1 MSSAYSGATQ
11 YSAPVSTL
19 DIAQLTTTVQ
29 SAMQQKYDS
38 NIAKVDSL
46 IQQYTSVP
54 LVRAEDKQYLGERLQ
69 SMLTSIDQNAK
80 INWTSGLATREVNA
94 RLAGAIDDK
103 VLKQMSNSQA
113 IINFE
118 QTAAERKAKNPELY
132 NDANYVY
139 SKDKAG
145 YAEYMA
151 GQTDDIKSLQYIDY
165 YDVKKNLTDEVEK
178 YAKERGFEKIL
189 NQETQDYVFVTQK
202 GKEVK
207 PEEIENFVKTAISSD
222 SRLQQQLLI
231 DSHAKY
237 RGLKDEQVL
246 ESYKTHVNE
255 QVSSYDK
262 ALLELDNKAKN
273 TNKDDKQALLDI
285 EKTRLALTENKKQLL
300 SSTDPKNF
308 NRDLV
313 QYNEHT
319 SKLINNYV
327 KTYSYKETTDVE
339 FDDIL
344 MKIEKHKKDM
354 LETESTST
362 ASASTGLNAGQTYD
376 RAETP
381 SEKEAQVSNFTKVQN
396 DANQAWE
403 STVNLIRNNLS
414 AAGKPSTDT
423 DVANYFAGLKQ
434 AAKKGFNLNASG
446 YTDEEIQAYYNV
458 VANNTALG
466 KATNIAKTQ
475 LGSASEEILTGL
487 FGGKSKDLNVE
498 GLASTMPYTAQLLG
512 KYNNASQM
520 SSKEKAI
527 ALIEVATNAKNVL
540 TDEDDKKYY
549 DLYINDVKR
558 QNKITNAELNK
569 VAKSGEQPGFWSS
582 VGEAGLAIK
591 DMMNAIGA
599 RAISK
604 TFDKFRRPEEAKKN
618 KEEYLKEESSIRE
631 RRNKAYQGIVK
642 GFATEDRSLDDI
654 QSGDINLKD
663 YRDPKTVFTNAL
675 DATKKRVEIESEKYR
690 KSLPAK
696 KSIILNPDIKTDK
709 ALVEQ
714 VKSAIIASGGVP
726 QADTYINIVDVS
738 NGMANIKYQAVTDQ
752 ETAKGGLKKYTLEK
766 DISIPVSNLP
776 TSMLNR
782 LEGDLPNY
790 VNSIKNPTPTVRT
803 HAFNV
808 PNDYDSKRELEN
820 DYLRTSGSSM
830 SEEELKFIRL
840 NGLPDIKTKEELLKQ
855 ASNLPSSVFEA
866 YKAEVNANYKVA
878 WERPE
883 GGGAFIGRL
892 IKDGKEVHKE
902 LIQEDYSP
910 YRYKNF
916 TAKIV
921 SMYIDQK
928 LKDLKTEYQRS
939 IGQ

>member
-29 SAMQQKYDS
+29 SALQGRYDA
-38 NIAKVDSL
+38 NVAKVDSL

-94 RLAGAIDDK
+94 RLAGAIDDN

-151 GQTDDIKSLQYIDY
+151 GQTDDIGSLQYIDY
-165 YDVKKNLTDEVEK
+165 YDIKKNLTDEVEK

-262 ALLELDNKAKN
+262 ALLELDNEAKN

-285 EKTRLALTENKKQLL
+285 EKTRLALTENKKKLL

-313 QYNEHT
+313 QYNEHA

-327 KTYSYKETTDVE
+327 KTYSYKETTDIE
-339 FDDIL
+339 YDDIL

-354 LETESTST
+354 LETDSTST
-362 ASASTGLNAGQTYD
+362 TSASTGLNAGQTYD

-396 DANQAWE
+396 DANQAWG
-403 STVNLIRNNLS
+403 NMDKLIRANLTAVGRS
-414 AAGKPSTDT
+414 ATDQ
-423 DVANYFAGLKQ
+423 DVVDYFYGIKQ
-434 AAKKGFNLNASG
+434 AAKKGFNLNATG

-527 ALIEVATNAKNVL
+527 ALIEVATNAKNEL
-540 TDEDDKKYY
+540 TDEDGKKYY

-582 VGEAGLAIK
+582 VGDVVLAHGQDI
-591 DMMNAIGA
+591 A
-599 RAISK
+599 RATGNVFSAVI
-604 TFDKFRRPEEAKKN
+604 DPFRRSESYKQSIQEAE
-618 KEEYLKEESSIRE
+618 KERKESLGRIGS
-631 RRNKAYQGIVK
+631 AYSNLGRS
-642 GFATEDRSLDDI
+642 FSTDRSLDDI

-663 YRDPKTVFTNAL
+663 YRAPKKVFTDAL
-675 DATKKRVEIESEKYR
+675 DATKKQVEIESEKYR

-726 QADTYINIVDVS
+726 QADTYINIVDIS

-782 LEGDLPNY
+782 LEGDLPSY
-790 VNSIKNPTPTVRT
+790 VNSIRNPTKTIRNISYTPPE
-803 HAFNV
+803 N
-808 PNDYDSKRELEN
+808 YSSKSQFEQ
-820 DYLRTSGSSM
+820 DFIRTSGGSL
-830 SEEELKFIRL
+830 SEQGLKTLRL
-840 NGLPDIKTKEELLKQ
+840 EGMTDVKTKEDFLKEISILPVEIVNTFKEDLN
-855 ASNLPSSVFEA
+855 SNYNV
-866 YKAEVNANYKVA
+866 V

-892 IKDGKEVHKE
+892 MKNGEEVMRQN
-902 LIQEDYSP
+902 IQEDFKPHLFKLYTVNYTNMFLDKRLEELKAT
-910 YRYKNF
+910 YR
-916 TAKIV
+916 
-921 SMYIDQK
+921 
-928 LKDLKTEYQRS
+928 RS
-939 IGQ
+939 RE

>member
-29 SAMQQKYDS
+29 SALQGRYDA
-38 NIAKVDSL
+38 NVAKVDSL

-139 SKDKAG
+139 AKDKAG
-145 YAEYMA
+145 YAKYMA
-151 GQTDDIKSLQYIDY
+151 GQTDDIGSLQYIDY

-273 TNKDDKQALLDI
+273 TNKDDKQALLGI
-285 EKTRLALTENKKQLL
+285 EKDRLALTENKKQLL

-362 ASASTGLNAGQTYD
+362 TSASTGLNAGQTYD
-376 RAETP
+376 RAEMPT
-381 SEKEAQVSNFTKVQN
+381 EEGVQVSNFTKIQN
-396 DANQAWE
+396 DANQAWG

-458 VANNTALG
+458 VANNTALS

-498 GLASTMPYTAQLLG
+498 GLALTMPYTAQLLN

-527 ALIEVATNAKNVL
+527 ALIEVATNAKNEL

-582 VGEAGLAIK
+582 VGDIVSAHGQDI
-591 DMMNAIGA
+591 A
-599 RAISK
+599 RATGNVFSM
-604 TFDKFRRPEEAKKN
+604 FVDPFRRRESYQQSIQEAE
-618 KEEYLKEESSIRE
+618 KERE
-631 RRNKAYQGIVK
+631 KSLNRIGSAYSNLGRS
-642 GFATEDRSLDDI
+642 FSTDRSLDDI

-663 YRDPKTVFTNAL
+663 YRAPKKVFTDAL
-675 DATKKRVEIESEKYR
+675 DATKKQVETESEKYR

-726 QADTYINIVDVS
+726 QADTYINIVDIS

-782 LEGDLPNY
+782 LEGDLPSY
-790 VNSIKNPTPTVRT
+790 VNSIRNPTKTVRNISYT
-803 HAFNV
+803 PPEN
-808 PNDYDSKRELEN
+808 YSSKSQFEQ
-820 DYLRTSGSSM
+820 DFIRTSGGSL
-830 SEEELKFIRL
+830 SETDLQYARL
-840 NGLPDIKTKEELLKQ
+840 NGIPDVKTKEDFLKEVSILP
-855 ASNLPSSVFEA
+855 AEIVNTFKEDLNSNYNV
-866 YKAEVNANYKVA
+866 V

-892 IKDGKEVHKE
+892 MKNGEEVMRQNV
-902 LIQEDYSP
+902 QEDFKPHTFKGYTVKYVNSYLDKRLEELKAT
-910 YRYKNF
+910 YR
-916 TAKIV
+916 
-921 SMYIDQK
+921 
-928 LKDLKTEYQRS
+928 RS
-939 IGQ
+939 KQ

>member
-29 SAMQQKYDS
+29 SALQGRYDA
-38 NIAKVDSL
+38 NVAKVDSL

-94 RLAGAIDDK
+94 RLAGAIDDN

-151 GQTDDIKSLQYIDY
+151 GQTDDIGSLQYIDY

-231 DSHAKY
+231 DSHANY

-285 EKTRLALTENKKQLL
+285 EKTRLTLTENKKQLL

-313 QYNEHT
+313 QYNEHA

-327 KTYSYKETTDVE
+327 KTYSYKETTDIE
-339 FDDIL
+339 YDDIL

-354 LETESTST
+354 LETDSTST
-362 ASASTGLNAGQTYD
+362 TSASTGLNAGQTYD

-396 DANQAWE
+396 DANQAWG
-403 STVNLIRNNLS
+403 NMDKLIRANLTAVGRS
-414 AAGKPSTDT
+414 ATDQ
-423 DVANYFAGLKQ
+423 DVVDYFYGIKQ
-434 AAKKGFNLNASG
+434 AAKKGFNLNATG

-527 ALIEVATNAKNVL
+527 ALIEVATNAKNEL

-549 DLYINDVKR
+549 DLYINDIKR
-558 QNKITNAELNK
+558 QNKVTNAELNK
-569 VAKSGEQPGFWSS
+569 VTKSGEQPGFWSNYGKGLWGGLRT
-582 VGEAGLAIK
+582 VGNLFDLATSGVRLRREDAEK
-591 DMMNAIGA
+591 SSE
-599 RAISK
+599 RAQADLSK
-604 TFDKFRRPEEAKKN
+604 SFSDTW
-618 KEEYLKEESSIRE
+618 
-631 RRNKAYQGIVK
+631 QGVK
-642 GFATEDRSLDDI
+642 GVFSSFGTDRSLDDI

-782 LEGDLPNY
+782 LEGDLPSY
-790 VNSIKNPTPTVRT
+790 VNSIKNPTKTIRNISYTPPE
-803 HAFNV
+803 NY
-808 PNDYDSKRELEN
+808 NSKSQFEQ
-820 DYLRTSGSSM
+820 DFIRTSGGSL
-830 SEEELKFIRL
+830 SELDLQYTRL
-840 NGLPDIKTKEELLKQ
+840 NGISDVKTKEDFLKEVSILP
-855 ASNLPSSVFEA
+855 AEMVNIFKEDLNSNYNV
-866 YKAEVNANYKVA
+866 V

-892 IKDGKEVHKE
+892 MKNGEEVMRQN
-902 LIQEDYSP
+902 IQEDFKP
-910 YRYKNF
+910 HLF
-916 TAKIV
+916 
-921 SMYIDQK
+921 K
-928 LKDLKTEYQRS
+928 LYTVNYTNMFLDKRVEELKTAYRRS
-939 IGQ
+939 RE

>member
-29 SAMQQKYDS
+29 SALQGRYDA
-38 NIAKVDSL
+38 NVAKVDSL

-151 GQTDDIKSLQYIDY
+151 GKTDDIRSLQYIDY

-189 NQETQDYVFVTQK
+189 NQETQDYIFVTQK

-262 ALLELDNKAKN
+262 ALLELDNEAKN

-381 SEKEAQVSNFTKVQN
+381 SEKGAQVSNFTKVQN
-396 DANQAWE
+396 DANQAWG
-403 STVNLIRNNLS
+403 NMDKLIRANLTAVGRS
-414 AAGKPSTDT
+414 ATDQ
-423 DVANYFAGLKQ
+423 DVVDYFYGIKQ

-527 ALIEVATNAKNVL
+527 ALIEVATNAKNEL

-582 VGEAGLAIK
+582 VGKGLWGELRTVGNLFDLATSRVRLRK
-591 DMMNAIGA
+591 EDAEQSSE
-599 RAISK
+599 RAQADLSK
-604 TFDKFRRPEEAKKN
+604 SLSDTW
-618 KEEYLKEESSIRE
+618 
-631 RRNKAYQGIVK
+631 QGVK
-642 GFATEDRSLDDI
+642 GVFSSFGTDRSLDDI

-663 YRDPKTVFTNAL
+663 YRAPKKVFTDAL
-675 DATKKRVEIESEKYR
+675 DATKKQVEIESEKYR

-776 TSMLNR
+776 PSMLNR
-782 LEGDLPNY
+782 LEGDLPSY
-790 VNSIKNPTPTVRT
+790 VNSIKNPTKTIRNISYTPPE
-803 HAFNV
+803 NY
-808 PNDYDSKRELEN
+808 NSKSQFEQ
-820 DYLRTSGSSM
+820 DFIRTSGGSL
-830 SEEELKFIRL
+830 SEADLQDARL
-840 NGLPDIKTKEELLKQ
+840 NGISDVKTKEDFLKEVSILP
-855 ASNLPSSVFEA
+855 AEIVNTFKEDLNSNYNV
-866 YKAEVNANYKVA
+866 V

-892 IKDGKEVHKE
+892 MKNGEEVMRQN
-902 LIQEDYSP
+902 IQEDFKP
-910 YRYKNF
+910 HLF
-916 TAKIV
+916 
-921 SMYIDQK
+921 K
-928 LKDLKTEYQRS
+928 LYTVNYTNMFLDKRVEELKTAYRRS
-939 IGQ
+939 RE

>member
-29 SAMQQKYDS
+29 SALQGRYDA
-38 NIAKVDSL
+38 NVAKVDSL

-94 RLAGAIDDK
+94 RLAGAIDDN

-151 GQTDDIKSLQYIDY
+151 GQTDDIGSLQYIDY
-165 YDVKKNLTDEVEK
+165 YDIKKNLTDEVEK

-262 ALLELDNKAKN
+262 ALLELDNEAKN

-308 NRDLV
+308 NRDLF

-327 KTYSYKETTDVE
+327 KTYSYKEKTDVE

-396 DANQAWE
+396 DANQAWG
-403 STVNLIRNNLS
+403 NMDKLIRANLTAVGRS
-414 AAGKPSTDT
+414 ATDQ
-423 DVANYFAGLKQ
+423 DVVDYFYGIKQ
-434 AAKKGFNLNASG
+434 AAKKGFNLNATG

-527 ALIEVATNAKNVL
+527 ALIEVATNAKNEL

-663 YRDPKTVFTNAL
+663 YRAPKKVFTDAL
-675 DATKKRVEIESEKYR
+675 DATKKQVEIESEKYR

-776 TSMLNR
+776 PSMLNR
-782 LEGDLPNY
+782 LEGDLPSY
-790 VNSIKNPTPTVRT
+790 VNSIKNPTKTIRNISYTPPE
-803 HAFNV
+803 NY
-808 PNDYDSKRELEN
+808 NSKSQFEQ
-820 DYLRTSGSSM
+820 DFIRTSGGSL
-830 SEEELKFIRL
+830 SEADLQDARL
-840 NGLPDIKTKEELLKQ
+840 NGISDVKTKEDFLKEVSILP
-855 ASNLPSSVFEA
+855 AEIVNTFKEDLNSNYNV
-866 YKAEVNANYKVA
+866 V

-892 IKDGKEVHKE
+892 MKNGEEVMRQN
-902 LIQEDYSP
+902 IQEDFKP
-910 YRYKNF
+910 HLF
-916 TAKIV
+916 
-921 SMYIDQK
+921 K
-928 LKDLKTEYQRS
+928 LYTVNYTNMFLDKKVEELKTAYRRS
-939 IGQ
+939 RE

>member
-29 SAMQQKYDS
+29 SALQGRYDA
-38 NIAKVDSL
+38 NVAKVDSL

-151 GQTDDIKSLQYIDY
+151 GKTDDIKSLQYIDY

-262 ALLELDNKAKN
+262 ALLELDNEAKN

-354 LETESTST
+354 LETDSTST
-362 ASASTGLNAGQTYD
+362 TSASTGLNAGQTYD
-376 RAETP
+376 RAEMAVEEGT
-381 SEKEAQVSNFTKVQN
+381 QVSNFTKIQN
-396 DANQAWE
+396 DANQAWG

-458 VANNTALG
+458 VSNNTALG
-466 KATNIAKTQ
+466 KATSIAKTK

-582 VGEAGLAIK
+582 YGKGLWGGLRTVGNLFDLATSGVRLRRE
-591 DMMNAIGA
+591 DAEQSSE
-599 RAISK
+599 RAQADLSK
-604 TFDKFRRPEEAKKN
+604 SFSDTW
-618 KEEYLKEESSIRE
+618 
-631 RRNKAYQGIVK
+631 QGVK
-642 GFATEDRSLDDI
+642 GVFSSFGTDRSLDDI

-663 YRDPKTVFTNAL
+663 YRAPKKVFTDAL
-675 DATKKRVEIESEKYR
+675 DATKKQVEIESEKYR

-726 QADTYINIVDVS
+726 QVDTYINIVDVS

-782 LEGDLPNY
+782 LEGDLPSY
-790 VNSIKNPTPTVRT
+790 VNSIKNPTKTIRNISYTPPE
-803 HAFNV
+803 N
-808 PNDYDSKRELEN
+808 YSSKSQFEQ
-820 DYLRTSGSSM
+820 DFIRTSGGSL
-830 SEEELKFIRL
+830 SETDLQYTRL
-840 NGLPDIKTKEELLKQ
+840 NGIPDVKTKEDFLKEVSILP
-855 ASNLPSSVFEA
+855 AEIVNTFKEDLNSNYNV
-866 YKAEVNANYKVA
+866 V

-892 IKDGKEVHKE
+892 MKNGEEVMRQN
-902 LIQEDYSP
+902 IQEDFKP
-910 YRYKNF
+910 HLF
-916 TAKIV
+916 
-921 SMYIDQK
+921 K
-928 LKDLKTEYQRS
+928 LYTVNYTNMFLDKKVEELKTAYRRS
-939 IGQ
+939 RE

>member
-29 SAMQQKYDS
+29 SALQGRYDA
-38 NIAKVDSL
+38 NVAKVDSL

-94 RLAGAIDDK
+94 RLAGAIDDN

-151 GQTDDIKSLQYIDY
+151 GQTDDIGSLQYIDY
-165 YDVKKNLTDEVEK
+165 YDIKKNLTDEVEK

-354 LETESTST
+354 AETDSTST
-362 ASASTGLNAGQTYD
+362 TSASTGLNAGQVYD
-376 RAETP
+376 RAEMAVEEGT
-381 SEKEAQVSNFTKVQN
+381 QVSNFTKIQN
-396 DANQAWE
+396 DANQAWG

-434 AAKKGFNLNASG
+434 AAKKGFNLNATG

-487 FGGKSKDLNVE
+487 FGGKSKGLNVE
-498 GLASTMPYTAQLLG
+498 VLASTMPYTAQLLG

-582 VGEAGLAIK
+582 FGKGLWGGLRTVGNLFDLATSGVRLRK
-591 DMMNAIGA
+591 EDAEQSSE
-599 RAISK
+599 RAQADLSK
-604 TFDKFRRPEEAKKN
+604 SLSDTWQGVK
-618 KEEYLKEESSIRE
+618 
-631 RRNKAYQGIVK
+631 GIVK
-642 GFATEDRSLDDI
+642 GFAAEDRSLDDI

-663 YRDPKTVFTNAL
+663 YGDPKKVFTGAL
-675 DATKKRVEIESEKYR
+675 DATKKQVETESEKYR

-726 QADTYINIVDVS
+726 QADTYINIVDIS

-776 TSMLNR
+776 PSMLNR
-782 LEGDLPNY
+782 LEGDLPSY
-790 VNSIKNPTPTVRT
+790 VNSIRNPTKTVRNISYT
-803 HAFNV
+803 PPEN
-808 PNDYDSKRELEN
+808 YSSKSQFEQ
-820 DYLRTSGSSM
+820 DFIRTSGGSL
-830 SEEELKFIRL
+830 SEQGLKTLRL
-840 NGLPDIKTKEELLKQ
+840 EGMTDVKTKEDFLKEISILPVEIVNTFKEDLN
-855 ASNLPSSVFEA
+855 SNYNV
-866 YKAEVNANYKVA
+866 V

-892 IKDGKEVHKE
+892 MKNGEEVMRQN
-902 LIQEDYSP
+902 IQEDFKPHLFKLYTVNYTNMFLDKRLEELKAT
-910 YRYKNF
+910 YR
-916 TAKIV
+916 
-921 SMYIDQK
+921 
-928 LKDLKTEYQRS
+928 RS
-939 IGQ
+939 RE

>member
-29 SAMQQKYDS
+29 SALQGRYDA
-38 NIAKVDSL
+38 NVAKVDSL

-118 QTAAERKAKNPELY
+118 QTAAERKVKNPELY

-189 NQETQDYVFVTQK
+189 NQETQDYIFVTQK

-231 DSHAKY
+231 DSHANY

-262 ALLELDNKAKN
+262 ALLELDNEAKN

-327 KTYSYKETTDVE
+327 KTYSYKEKTDVE

-354 LETESTST
+354 LETDSTST

-376 RAETP
+376 RAEMPT
-381 SEKEAQVSNFTKVQN
+381 EEGVQVSNFTKIQN
-396 DANQAWE
+396 DANQAWG
-403 STVNLIRNNLS
+403 NMDKLIRANLTAVGRS
-414 AAGKPSTDT
+414 ATDQ
-423 DVANYFAGLKQ
+423 DVVDYFYGIKQ
-434 AAKKGFNLNASG
+434 AAKKGFNLNATG

-527 ALIEVATNAKNVL
+527 ALIEVANNAKNEL

-582 VGEAGLAIK
+582 VGDVVLAHGQDIV
-591 DMMNAIGA
+591 
-599 RAISK
+599 RATGNVFSAVI
-604 TFDKFRRPEEAKKN
+604 DPFRRSESYKQSIQEAE
-618 KEEYLKEESSIRE
+618 KERKESLGRIGS
-631 RRNKAYQGIVK
+631 AYSNLGRS
-642 GFATEDRSLDDI
+642 FSTDRSLDDI

-663 YRDPKTVFTNAL
+663 YRAPKTVFTNAL
-675 DATKKRVEIESEKYR
+675 DATKKQVEIESEKYR

-782 LEGDLPNY
+782 LEGDLPSY
-790 VNSIKNPTPTVRT
+790 VNSIKNPTKTVRNISYT
-803 HAFNV
+803 PPEN
-808 PNDYDSKRELEN
+808 YSSKSQFEQ
-820 DYLRTSGSSM
+820 DFIRTSGGSL
-830 SEEELKFIRL
+830 SEADLQDARL
-840 NGLPDIKTKEELLKQ
+840 NGISDVKTKEDFLKEVSILP
-855 ASNLPSSVFEA
+855 AEIVNTFKEDLNSNYNV
-866 YKAEVNANYKVA
+866 V

-892 IKDGKEVHKE
+892 MKNGEEVMRQN
-902 LIQEDYSP
+902 IQEDFKP
-910 YRYKNF
+910 HLF
-916 TAKIV
+916 
-921 SMYIDQK
+921 K
-928 LKDLKTEYQRS
+928 LYTVNYTNMFLDKRVEELKTAYRRS
-939 IGQ
+939 RE

>member
-29 SAMQQKYDS
+29 SALQGRYDA
-38 NIAKVDSL
+38 NVAKVDSL

-94 RLAGAIDDK
+94 RLAGAIDDN

-145 YAEYMA
+145 YAEYMT
-151 GQTDDIKSLQYIDY
+151 GQTDDIGSLQYIDY

-262 ALLELDNKAKN
+262 ALLELDNEAKN

-327 KTYSYKETTDVE
+327 KTYSYKEATDVE

-354 LETESTST
+354 LETDSTST
-362 ASASTGLNAGQTYD
+362 TSASTGLNAGQTYD

-396 DANQAWE
+396 DANQAWG

-434 AAKKGFNLNASG
+434 AAKKGFNLNATG

-466 KATNIAKTQ
+466 KATNIAKKQ

-512 KYNNASQM
+512 KYKNASQM

-527 ALIEVATNAKNVL
+527 ALIEVATNAKNEL

-582 VGEAGLAIK
+582 VGEVVSAHGQDIARGAGNVLNIFR
-591 DMMNAIGA
+591 DP
-599 RAISK
+599 
-604 TFDKFRRPEEAKKN
+604 FRRREAYKQSIQEAE
-618 KEEYLKEESSIRE
+618 KERKESLNRIGS
-631 RRNKAYQGIVK
+631 AYSNLGRS
-642 GFATEDRSLDDI
+642 FSTDRSLDDI

-663 YRDPKTVFTNAL
+663 YRAPKKVFTDAL
-675 DATKKRVEIESEKYR
+675 DATKKQVEIESEKYR

-776 TSMLNR
+776 PSMLNR
-782 LEGDLPNY
+782 LEGDLPSY
-790 VNSIKNPTPTVRT
+790 VNSIRNPTKTVRNISYT
-803 HAFNV
+803 PPEN
-808 PNDYDSKRELEN
+808 YSSKSQFEQ
-820 DYLRTSGSSM
+820 DFIRTSGGSL
-830 SEEELKFIRL
+830 SEADLQYARL
-840 NGLPDIKTKEELLKQ
+840 NGIESVKTKEDFLKEISLLPVEIVSAFRQDLDSKY
-855 ASNLPSSVFEA
+855 NV
-866 YKAEVNANYKVA
+866 V

-892 IKDGKEVHKE
+892 MKNGEEVMRQNVQEDFKPHTFKGYTVKYVNSYLEQQIKD
-902 LIQEDYSP
+902 LQTA
-910 YRYKNF
+910 YR
-916 TAKIV
+916 
-921 SMYIDQK
+921 
-928 LKDLKTEYQRS
+928 RS
-939 IGQ
+939 KQ

>member
-29 SAMQQKYDS
+29 SALQGRYDA
-38 NIAKVDSL
+38 NVAKVDSL

-189 NQETQDYVFVTQK
+189 NQETQDFVFVTQK

-285 EKTRLALTENKKQLL
+285 EKTRLTLTENKKQLL

-344 MKIEKHKKDM
+344 MKIEQHKKSM
-354 LETESTST
+354 AESDAKS
-362 ASASTGLNAGQTYD
+362 SVDSGINAGQTYD

-396 DANQAWE
+396 DANQAWG
-403 STVNLIRNNLS
+403 NMDKLIRANLTAVGRS
-414 AAGKPSTDT
+414 ATDQ
-423 DVANYFAGLKQ
+423 DVVDYFYGIKQ
-434 AAKKGFNLNASG
+434 AAKKGFNLNATG

-527 ALIEVATNAKNVL
+527 ALIEVATNAKNEL
-540 TDEDDKKYY
+540 TDEDGKKYY

-582 VGEAGLAIK
+582 YGKGLWGGLRTVGNLFDLATSGVRLRRE
-591 DMMNAIGA
+591 DAEQSSE
-599 RAISK
+599 RAQADLSK
-604 TFDKFRRPEEAKKN
+604 SFSDTW
-618 KEEYLKEESSIRE
+618 
-631 RRNKAYQGIVK
+631 QGVK
-642 GFATEDRSLDDI
+642 GVFSSFGTDRNLDDI

-663 YRDPKTVFTNAL
+663 YRDPKKVFTYAL
-675 DATKKRVEIESEKYR
+675 DATKKQVEIESEKYR

-776 TSMLNR
+776 PSMLNR

-790 VNSIKNPTPTVRT
+790 VNSIRNPTKTIRNISYTPPE
-803 HAFNV
+803 N
-808 PNDYDSKRELEN
+808 YSSKSQFEQ
-820 DYLRTSGSSM
+820 DFIRTSGGSL
-830 SEEELKFIRL
+830 SEADLQDARL
-840 NGLPDIKTKEELLKQ
+840 NGISDVKTKEDFLKEVSILP
-855 ASNLPSSVFEA
+855 AEIVNTFKEDLNSNYNV
-866 YKAEVNANYKVA
+866 V

-892 IKDGKEVHKE
+892 MKNGEEVMRQN
-902 LIQEDYSP
+902 IQEDFKP
-910 YRYKNF
+910 HLF
-916 TAKIV
+916 
-921 SMYIDQK
+921 K
-928 LKDLKTEYQRS
+928 LYTVNYTNMFLDKKVEELKTAYRRS
-939 IGQ
+939 RE

>member
-29 SAMQQKYDS
+29 SALQGRYDA
-38 NIAKVDSL
+38 NVAKVDSL

-151 GQTDDIKSLQYIDY
+151 GQTDDIGSLQYIDY

-313 QYNEHT
+313 QYNEHA

-327 KTYSYKETTDVE
+327 KTYSYKEATDVE

-376 RAETP
+376 RAEMPT
-381 SEKEAQVSNFTKVQN
+381 EEEVQVSNFTKIQN
-396 DANQAWE
+396 DANQAWG

-423 DVANYFAGLKQ
+423 DVANYFTGLKQ

-466 KATNIAKTQ
+466 KATNIAKKQ

-527 ALIEVATNAKNVL
+527 ALIEVATNAKNEL

-582 VGEAGLAIK
+582 VGDVVLAHGQDI
-591 DMMNAIGA
+591 A
-599 RAISK
+599 RATGNVFSAVI
-604 TFDKFRRPEEAKKN
+604 DPFRRSESYKQSIQEAE
-618 KEEYLKEESSIRE
+618 KERKESLGRIGS
-631 RRNKAYQGIVK
+631 AYSNLGRS
-642 GFATEDRSLDDI
+642 FSTDRSLDDI

-663 YRDPKTVFTNAL
+663 YRAPKKVFTDAL
-675 DATKKRVEIESEKYR
+675 DATKKQVEIESEKYR

-726 QADTYINIVDVS
+726 QADTYINIVDIS

-776 TSMLNR
+776 PSMLNR

>member
-29 SAMQQKYDS
+29 SALQGRYDA
-38 NIAKVDSL
+38 NVAKVDSL

-262 ALLELDNKAKN
+262 ALLELDNEAKN

-396 DANQAWE
+396 DANQAWG
-403 STVNLIRNNLS
+403 NMDKLIRANLTAVGRS
-414 AAGKPSTDT
+414 ATDQ
-423 DVANYFAGLKQ
+423 DVVDYFYGIKQ
-434 AAKKGFNLNASG
+434 AAKKGFNLNATG

-527 ALIEVATNAKNVL
+527 ALIEVATNAKNEL

-582 VGEAGLAIK
+582 YGKGLWGGLRTVGNLFDLATSGVRLRK
-591 DMMNAIGA
+591 EDAEQSSE
-599 RAISK
+599 RAQADLSK
-604 TFDKFRRPEEAKKN
+604 SLSDTW
-618 KEEYLKEESSIRE
+618 
-631 RRNKAYQGIVK
+631 QGVK
-642 GFATEDRSLDDI
+642 GVFSSFGTDRSLDDI

-663 YRDPKTVFTNAL
+663 YRAPKKVFTDAL
-675 DATKKRVEIESEKYR
+675 DATKKQVEIESEKYR

-776 TSMLNR
+776 PSMLNR

-866 YKAEVNANYKVA
+866 YKDEVNANYKVA

-883 GGGAFIGRL
+883 GGGAFVGRL
-892 IKDGKEVHKE
+892 MKDGKEVHKE

>member
-29 SAMQQKYDS
+29 SALQGRYDA
-38 NIAKVDSL
+38 NVAKVDSL

-94 RLAGAIDDK
+94 RLAGAIDDN

-151 GQTDDIKSLQYIDY
+151 GQTDDIGSLQYIDY

-262 ALLELDNKAKN
+262 ALLELDNEAKN

-285 EKTRLALTENKKQLL
+285 EKTRLTLTENKKQLL

-327 KTYSYKETTDVE
+327 KTYSYKEVTDVE

-354 LETESTST
+354 LETDSTST
-362 ASASTGLNAGQTYD
+362 TSASTGLNAGQTYD

-396 DANQAWE
+396 DANQAWG
-403 STVNLIRNNLS
+403 NMDKLIRANLTAVGRS
-414 AAGKPSTDT
+414 ATDQ
-423 DVANYFAGLKQ
+423 DVVDYFYGIKQ
-434 AAKKGFNLNASG
+434 AAKKGFNLNATG

-458 VANNTALG
+458 VANNTALS
-466 KATNIAKTQ
+466 KATNIAKTR

-527 ALIEVATNAKNVL
+527 ALIEVATNAKNEL

-582 VGEAGLAIK
+582 VGDIVSAHGQDI
-591 DMMNAIGA
+591 A
-599 RAISK
+599 RATGNVFSM
-604 TFDKFRRPEEAKKN
+604 FVDPFRRRESYQQSIQEAE
-618 KEEYLKEESSIRE
+618 KERE
-631 RRNKAYQGIVK
+631 KSLNRIGSAYSNLGRS
-642 GFATEDRSLDDI
+642 FSTDRSLDDI

-663 YRDPKTVFTNAL
+663 YRDPKKVFTDAL
-675 DATKKRVEIESEKYR
+675 DATKKQVEIESEKYR

-782 LEGDLPNY
+782 LEGDLPSY
-790 VNSIKNPTPTVRT
+790 VNSIKNPTPTVRNISYT
-803 HAFNV
+803 PPEN
-808 PNDYDSKRELEN
+808 YSSKSQFEQ
-820 DYLRTSGSSM
+820 DFIRTSGGSL
-830 SEEELKFIRL
+830 SEADLQYARL
-840 NGLPDIKTKEELLKQ
+840 NGIESVKTKEDFLKEISLLPVEIVSTFRQDLDSKY
-855 ASNLPSSVFEA
+855 NV
-866 YKAEVNANYKVA
+866 V

-892 IKDGKEVHKE
+892 MKNGEEVMRQNVQEDFKPHTFKGYTVKYVNSYLEQQIKD
-902 LIQEDYSP
+902 LQTA
-910 YRYKNF
+910 YR
-916 TAKIV
+916 
-921 SMYIDQK
+921 
-928 LKDLKTEYQRS
+928 RS
-939 IGQ
+939 RE

>member
-29 SAMQQKYDS
+29 SALQGRYDA
-38 NIAKVDSL
+38 NVAKVDSL

-94 RLAGAIDDK
+94 RLAGAIDDN

-151 GQTDDIKSLQYIDY
+151 GQTDDIGSLQYIDY
-165 YDVKKNLTDEVEK
+165 YDIKKNLTDEVEK

-262 ALLELDNKAKN
+262 ALLELDNEAKN

-285 EKTRLALTENKKQLL
+285 EKTRLTLTENKKQLL

-354 LETESTST
+354 AETDSTST
-362 ASASTGLNAGQTYD
+362 TSASTGLNAGQTYD

-396 DANQAWE
+396 DANQAWG
-403 STVNLIRNNLS
+403 NMDKLIRANLTAVGRS
-414 AAGKPSTDT
+414 ATDQ
-423 DVANYFAGLKQ
+423 DVVDYFYGIKQ
-434 AAKKGFNLNASG
+434 AAKKGFNLNATG

-527 ALIEVATNAKNVL
+527 ALIEVATNAKNEL

-582 VGEAGLAIK
+582 VGDVVLAHGQDI
-591 DMMNAIGA
+591 A
-599 RAISK
+599 RATGNVFSAVI
-604 TFDKFRRPEEAKKN
+604 DPFRRSESYKQSIQEAE
-618 KEEYLKEESSIRE
+618 KERKESLGRIGS
-631 RRNKAYQGIVK
+631 AYSNLGRS
-642 GFATEDRSLDDI
+642 FSTDRSLDDI

-663 YRDPKTVFTNAL
+663 YRAPKKVFTDAL
-675 DATKKRVEIESEKYR
+675 DATKKQVEIESEKYR

-782 LEGDLPNY
+782 LEGDLPSY
-790 VNSIKNPTPTVRT
+790 VNSIRNPTKTVRNISYT
-803 HAFNV
+803 PPEN
-808 PNDYDSKRELEN
+808 YSSKSQFEQ
-820 DYLRTSGSSM
+820 DFIRTSGGSL
-830 SEEELKFIRL
+830 SEQGLKTLRL
-840 NGLPDIKTKEELLKQ
+840 EGMTDVKTKEDFLKEISILPVEIVNTFKEDLN
-855 ASNLPSSVFEA
+855 SNYNV
-866 YKAEVNANYKVA
+866 V

-892 IKDGKEVHKE
+892 MKNGEEVMRQN
-902 LIQEDYSP
+902 IQEDFKP
-910 YRYKNF
+910 HLF
-916 TAKIV
+916 
-921 SMYIDQK
+921 K
-928 LKDLKTEYQRS
+928 LYTVNYTNMFLDKRVEELKTAYRRS
-939 IGQ
+939 RE

>member
-29 SAMQQKYDS
+29 SALQGRYDA
-38 NIAKVDSL
+38 NVAKVDSL

-285 EKTRLALTENKKQLL
+285 EKNRLTLTENKKQLL

-313 QYNEHT
+313 QYNEHA

-354 LETESTST
+354 LETDSTST
-362 ASASTGLNAGQTYD
+362 TSASTGLNAGQTYD
-376 RAETP
+376 RAEMPT
-381 SEKEAQVSNFTKVQN
+381 EEGVQVSNFTKIQN
-396 DANQAWE
+396 DANQAWG

-458 VANNTALG
+458 VSNNTALG
-466 KATNIAKTQ
+466 KATSIAKTQ

-527 ALIEVATNAKNVL
+527 ALIEVATNAKNEL

-569 VAKSGEQPGFWSS
+569 VAKSGEQHGFWGSYGKGLWGGLRTVGNLFDLATSGVRLRREDAEQSS
-582 VGEAGLAIK
+582 E
-591 DMMNAIGA
+591 
-599 RAISK
+599 RAQADLSK
-604 TFDKFRRPEEAKKN
+604 SFSDTW
-618 KEEYLKEESSIRE
+618 
-631 RRNKAYQGIVK
+631 QGVK
-642 GFATEDRSLDDI
+642 GVFSSFGTDKSLDDI

-663 YRDPKTVFTNAL
+663 YRAPKKVFTDAL
-675 DATKKRVEIESEKYR
+675 DATKKQVEIESEKYR

-782 LEGDLPNY
+782 LEGDLPSY
-790 VNSIKNPTPTVRT
+790 VNSIKNPTKTIRNISYTPPE
-803 HAFNV
+803 N
-808 PNDYDSKRELEN
+808 YSSKSQFEQ
-820 DYLRTSGSSM
+820 DFIRTSGGSL
-830 SEEELKFIRL
+830 SESDLQDARL
-840 NGLPDIKTKEELLKQ
+840 NGISDVKTKEDFLKEVSILP
-855 ASNLPSSVFEA
+855 AEIVNTFKEDLNSNYNV
-866 YKAEVNANYKVA
+866 V

-892 IKDGKEVHKE
+892 MKNGEEVMRQN
-902 LIQEDYSP
+902 IQEDFKPHLFKLY
-910 YRYKNF
+910 
-916 TAKIV
+916 TV
-921 SMYIDQK
+921 SYTNMFLDK
-928 LKDLKTEYQRS
+928 RVEELKTAYRRS
-939 IGQ
+939 RE

>member
-29 SAMQQKYDS
+29 SALQGRYDA
-38 NIAKVDSL
+38 NVAKVDSL

-145 YAEYMA
+145 YAEYMT
-151 GQTDDIKSLQYIDY
+151 GQTDDIGSLQYIDY

-189 NQETQDYVFVTQK
+189 NQETQDYIFVTQK

-262 ALLELDNKAKN
+262 ALLELDNEAKN

-396 DANQAWE
+396 DANQAWG
-403 STVNLIRNNLS
+403 NMDKLIRANLTAVGRS
-414 AAGKPSTDT
+414 ATDQ
-423 DVANYFAGLKQ
+423 DVVDYFYGIKQ
-434 AAKKGFNLNASG
+434 AAKKGFNLNATG

-466 KATNIAKTQ
+466 KATNIAKTR

-498 GLASTMPYTAQLLG
+498 GLALTMPYTAQLLG

-527 ALIEVATNAKNVL
+527 ALIEVATNAKNEL

-582 VGEAGLAIK
+582 VGDVVLAHGQDI
-591 DMMNAIGA
+591 A
-599 RAISK
+599 RATGNVFSAVI
-604 TFDKFRRPEEAKKN
+604 DPFRRSESYKQSIQEAE
-618 KEEYLKEESSIRE
+618 KERKESLGRIGS
-631 RRNKAYQGIVK
+631 AYSNLGRS
-642 GFATEDRSLDDI
+642 FSTDRSLDDI

-663 YRDPKTVFTNAL
+663 YRAPKKVFTDAL
-675 DATKKRVEIESEKYR
+675 DATKKQVEIESEKYR

-776 TSMLNR
+776 PSMLNR
-782 LEGDLPNY
+782 LEGDLPSY
-790 VNSIKNPTPTVRT
+790 VNSIKNPTKTVRNISYT
-803 HAFNV
+803 PPEN
-808 PNDYDSKRELEN
+808 YSSKSQFEQ
-820 DYLRTSGSSM
+820 DFIRTSGGSL
-830 SEEELKFIRL
+830 SEQGLKTLRL
-840 NGLPDIKTKEELLKQ
+840 EGMTDVKTKEDFLKEI
-855 ASNLPSSVFEA
+855 SILPVEIVSTFRQDLDSKYNV
-866 YKAEVNANYKVA
+866 V

-892 IKDGKEVHKE
+892 MKNGEEVMRQN
-902 LIQEDYSP
+902 IQEDFKP
-910 YRYKNF
+910 HLF
-916 TAKIV
+916 
-921 SMYIDQK
+921 K
-928 LKDLKTEYQRS
+928 LYTVNYTNMFLDKRVEELKTAYRRS
-939 IGQ
+939 RE